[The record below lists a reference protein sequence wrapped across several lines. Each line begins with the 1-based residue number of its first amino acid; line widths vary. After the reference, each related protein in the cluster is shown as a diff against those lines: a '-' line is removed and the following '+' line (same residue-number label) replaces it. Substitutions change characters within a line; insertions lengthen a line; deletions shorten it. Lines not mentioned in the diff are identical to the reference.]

1 MENTAP
7 ETNVKK
13 PFAITDVLNAFGS
26 SSGGGDEEI
35 LKLASKYALQLNPF
49 QMGTIMR
56 LKMFAIDYGESN
68 PKLQIKIATFL
79 KEYLDL
85 KHYHESG
92 MFIQRIIAD
101 LSLKRIIPQDAT
113 KINVMKGQ

>member
-1 MENTAP
+1 MEGTAP
-7 ETNVKK
+7 EIKNK
-13 PFAITDVLNAFGS
+13 FAVTDLMNIFS
-26 SSGGGDEEI
+26 SSTESADGEM
-35 LKLASKYALQLNPF
+35 LKIASQYALQMTPDQLN
-49 QMGTIMR
+49 TVMR
-56 LKMFAIDYGESN
+56 LKMFVLDYGEYN
-68 PKLQIKIATFL
+68 PNIAPAVEMFI

-92 MFIQRIIAD
+92 MFIRGVIGD